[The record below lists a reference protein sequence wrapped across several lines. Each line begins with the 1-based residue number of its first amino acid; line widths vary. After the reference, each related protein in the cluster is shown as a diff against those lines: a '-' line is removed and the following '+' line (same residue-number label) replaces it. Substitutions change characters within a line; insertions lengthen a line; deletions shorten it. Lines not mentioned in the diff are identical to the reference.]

1 MTREI
6 IGQAGPITIA
16 GCNAAGSVIK
26 GTTLTGCRIEASNL
40 AGAVFEGTTLGGAK
54 FRACDLSGVEITG
67 SGFAGMTING
77 MSVDALIAAYRK
89 VV

>member
-1 MTREI
+1 MEREI

-16 GCNAAGSVIK
+16 GCNAPGSVIR
-26 GTTLTGCRIEASNL
+26 GTMMTGIRIESSNL
-40 AGAVFEGTTLGGAK
+40 GTAVFEGTTLGGAK

-67 SGFAGMTING
+67 SGFAGLTING
-77 MSVDALIAAYRK
+77 ISVDALIAAYRK